1 MSWLIRV
8 GSTGFE
14 RGMNAGVTTSINCS
28 VTSTPCHTVAQLRC
42 APNAGKTTLGLA
54 GSNPACQAE
63 EVWQNVLSSLVGI

>member
-1 MSWLIRV
+1 MSWLISV

-14 RGMNAGVTTSINCS
+14 RGMNADVTTLPKCI

-42 APNAGKTTLGLA
+42 APNAGKTTSGSA
-54 GSNPACQAE
+54 GSIPACRTE

>member
-1 MSWLIRV
+1 MSWLISV

-14 RGMNAGVTTSINCS
+14 RGMNAGVTTLSKCI

-42 APNAGKTTLGLA
+42 VPNADKTTSGLA

-63 EVWQNVLSSLVGI
+63 EVWRNVLSSLVGI